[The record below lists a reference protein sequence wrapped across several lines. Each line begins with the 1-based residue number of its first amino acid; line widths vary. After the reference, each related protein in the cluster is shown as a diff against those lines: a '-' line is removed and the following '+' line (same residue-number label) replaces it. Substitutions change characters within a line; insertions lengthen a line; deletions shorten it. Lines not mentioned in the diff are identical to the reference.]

1 MDIASTR
8 IFINKTKIM
17 FGLNKDN
24 AGDQVT
30 ELVERLK
37 SSAGLSDEQAQKV
50 LETIKDFIVE
60 KYPMLQGAVTN
71 LFGKN

>member
-1 MDIASTR
+1 
-8 IFINKTKIM
+8 M

-24 AGDQVT
+24 AGDQIN

-37 SSAGLSDEQAQKV
+37 TGAGLSDEQAQKV
-50 LETIKDFIVE
+50 LETIKEFIVE

>member
-1 MDIASTR
+1 
-8 IFINKTKIM
+8 M

-24 AGDQVT
+24 AGDQIN

-37 SSAGLSDEQAQKV
+37 TGAGLSDEQAQKV
-50 LETIKDFIVE
+50 LETIKEFIIE

-71 LFGKN
+71 IFGKN

>member
-1 MDIASTR
+1 
-8 IFINKTKIM
+8 M

-24 AGDQVT
+24 AGDQVN

-37 SSAGLSDEQAQKV
+37 TGAGLSDEQAQKV
-50 LETIKDFIVE
+50 LETIKGFVVE

>member
-1 MDIASTR
+1 
-8 IFINKTKIM
+8 M
-17 FGLNKDN
+17 FGSNKDN
-24 AGDQVT
+24 TSDQIN

-37 SSAGLSDEQAQKV
+37 TGAGLSDEQAQKV
-50 LETIKDFIVE
+50 LETIKEFIIE

>member
-1 MDIASTR
+1 
-8 IFINKTKIM
+8 M

-24 AGDQVT
+24 AGDQVN

-37 SSAGLSDEQAQKV
+37 TGANLSEEQAQKV
-50 LETIKDFIVE
+50 LETIKEFVVE